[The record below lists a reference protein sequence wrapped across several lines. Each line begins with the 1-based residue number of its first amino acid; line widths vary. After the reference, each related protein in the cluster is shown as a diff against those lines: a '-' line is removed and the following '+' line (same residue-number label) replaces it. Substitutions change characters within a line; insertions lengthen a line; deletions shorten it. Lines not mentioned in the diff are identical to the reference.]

1 MFLQK
6 VTVELEEALRAL
18 GNDEMGLV
26 KDILL
31 ELKGAIDLELHSQIC
46 DKCKKWFSATNG
58 DRLNETWY
66 CLDCIST
73 NPDLMDLYLLN
84 VVNEYG
90 IHNAVLT
97 PQQLQERGF
106 ELVYT
111 SEPALDFDNET
122 HIKNWDRIWRRKYA
136 KDIVWV
142 VNSDYSVS
150 YFVRKF
156 GS

>member
-6 VTVELEEALRAL
+6 VTVE
-18 GNDEMGLV
+18 
-26 KDILL
+26 
-31 ELKGAIDLELHSQIC
+31 
-46 DKCKKWFSATNG
+46 
-58 DRLNETWY
+58 
-66 CLDCIST
+66 
-73 NPDLMDLYLLN
+73 
-84 VVNEYG
+84 NEYG
-90 IHNAVLT
+90 IHNAVLN